1 MNNEENREM
10 ETEQETAVE
19 MVPEENQVI
28 EAKPEFSD
36 ATEIIDP
43 PQATEPN
50 DEAFAKLKAE
60 LMDEIRKYFEP
71 LLKNEV
77 VASFPVSSSE
87 SEESEA
93 DEDEPV
99 PEQEEESLIAKLLQE
114 TRW

>member
-1 MNNEENREM
+1 MNSEEKKEM
-10 ETEQETAVE
+10 EQETGVE
-19 MVPEENQVI
+19 MVPE
-28 EAKPEFSD
+28 
-36 ATEIIDP
+36 ATEVNEPKTETSVETVPVDP
-43 PQATEPN
+43 PQATGLD
-50 DEAFAKLKAE
+50 DEAFVKLKTE

-77 VASFPVSSSE
+77 VASFPVSSNE
-87 SEESEA
+87 SEESD

>member
-1 MNNEENREM
+1 MNSEENREM
-10 ETEQETAVE
+10 DPEQETVLE
-19 MVPEENQVI
+19 MVPETI
-28 EAKPEFSD
+28 E
-36 ATEIIDP
+36 
-43 PQATEPN
+43 ATEPKPETSVETVPGDFPQTTDLN
-50 DEAFAKLKAE
+50 DEALAKLKAE

-77 VASFPVSSSE
+77 VASFPVSSNE
-87 SEESEA
+87 SEESD